1 MKFNMYDN
9 RQNVLEA
16 ESFLRANH
24 RLEGGVLI
32 NPDGLFEKETTEA
45 VALFQ
50 RQNGLPITGVIDF
63 ATWALL
69 AQTAKEICLEDFCL
83 LYPIDKNA
91 RR

>member
-1 MKFNMYDN
+1 MKFNMYDH

-24 RLEGGVLI
+24 RLEGGGLI
-32 NPDGLFEKETTEA
+32 NPDGLFEAETTEA
-45 VALFQ
+45 VSLFQ

-63 ATWALL
+63 ATWTLL
-69 AQTAKEICLEDFCL
+69 VDTAEAICLEDFCL
-83 LYPIDKNA
+83 LYPIDKAA

>member
-1 MKFNMYDN
+1 MKHNMYDT

-32 NPDGLFEKETTEA
+32 NPDGLFDEETTRA
-45 VALFQ
+45 VMLFQ
-50 RQNGLPITGVIDF
+50 RQNGLPQTGVIDF
-63 ATWALL
+63 TTWNLLSETADAL
-69 AQTAKEICLEDFCL
+69 CLETFCL
-83 LYPIDKNA
+83 LRDVNRHA